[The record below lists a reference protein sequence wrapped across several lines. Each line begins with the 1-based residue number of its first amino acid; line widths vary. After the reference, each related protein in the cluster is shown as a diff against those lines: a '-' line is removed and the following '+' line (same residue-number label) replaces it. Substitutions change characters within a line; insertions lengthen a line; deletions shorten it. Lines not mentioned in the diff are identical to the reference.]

1 MWQYIATL
9 FLAEHDVYFHVQR
22 PVLINLLGLFVINQ
36 VEILLILTT
45 AVFIVWLFRKLKLPA
60 ILAYLAAG
68 VLVGEFGFGVVQN
81 ESNYEHF
88 AELGIVFLLF
98 TLGLEFSLPR
108 LLAMKSLVL
117 AVGSLQ
123 VGVSLFIF
131 TAVSLLFGLSFSAA
145 FVVGSILALSSTAI
159 VIRQLSESGAMKR
172 KSGQLSVA
180 ILLFQDVAVVPL
192 LIIIPMLALDGDVS
206 LFTTLG
212 IAMLKGVMVVI
223 FLLFVGKWLLP
234 KVFDVIA
241 QVRTDEL
248 FVLTTLLVTLLASA
262 LTQWFGLSMAL
273 GAFLAGMM
281 LGESE
286 YKYQLEADI
295 RPYRDILLGLFF
307 ITVGMKLDIHLLLS
321 SPFSLLFFMIT
332 FMLIKILVIKVLAV
346 RAGQSDKDAWASGI
360 MLAQMGEFGFV
371 LIALANQTHILPL
384 NVSSMLLGAGVISM
398 AITPYMVEHARSW
411 GSFLSQKKSDEYQDL
426 ETLTHNKK
434 LNDHVIICGFG
445 RVGQTVSRF
454 LKQDNIEFVAI
465 DIDPLRTSKAR
476 EAGENVLFGSSR
488 QTELLKAASL
498 STAKLVVI
506 AFGEDRQSIEVIQ
519 KVRSMSANVPIL
531 VRTRNDDQLDAI
543 KNAGANEVV
552 PESLE
557 GSLMLVSQV
566 LALTGVPFSRVIRRV
581 QKERKN
587 HYNHLHGFFQG
598 EDTDLSSAGM
608 DEVEIA
614 HALSIT
620 KGCYAEG
627 RTIESLDLNGK
638 EVPVVSLRRQYKD
651 IIDPQESTVLMADD
665 TLIIRG
671 KIRKIKKAEK
681 FLLKGV

>member
-1 MWQYIATL
+1 M
-9 FLAEHDVYFHVQR
+9 
-22 PVLINLLGLFVINQ
+22 INH
-36 VEILLILTT
+36 VEILLIFTT
-45 AVFIVWLFRKLKLPA
+45 AVIIVWFFRKLKLPT

-68 VLVGEFGFGVVQN
+68 ILVGEFGLGLVKAD
-81 ESNYEHF
+81 SNYEHF

-108 LLAMKSLVL
+108 LMAMKRLVF

-123 VGVSLFIF
+123 V
-131 TAVSLLFGLSFSAA
+131 AVSLLVFTLLALFFNLSFSSA

-159 VIRQLSESGAMKR
+159 VIRQLSETGAMKR

-192 LIIIPMLALDGDVS
+192 LIIIPMLAVQGESS
-206 LFTTLG
+206 LLSTLAF
-212 IAMLKGVMVVI
+212 AMFKGVSVVI
-223 FLLFVGKWLLP
+223 LLLLIGKWLLP
-234 KVFDVIA
+234 KIFDVIA

-248 FVLTTLLVTLLASA
+248 FVLTTLLVILLASA
-262 LTQWFGLSMAL
+262 ITQWFGLSMAL

-307 ITVGMKLDIHLLLS
+307 ITVGMKLDIFFLLS
-321 SPFSLLFFMIT
+321 SPFSLMFFMAS
-332 FMLIKILVIKVLAV
+332 FMLIKIFIIKTLAI
-346 RAGQSDKDAWASGI
+346 RAGQIEKDAWASGI

-371 LIALANQTHILPL
+371 LIALANQSDILPE
-384 NVSSMLLGAGVISM
+384 NVSAMLLGAGVISM

-411 GSFLSQKKSDEYQDL
+411 GSFLSQKKSEEHQDL
-426 ETLTHNKK
+426 ETLPSNEK
-434 LNDHVIICGFG
+434 LSDHVIICGFG

-454 LKQDNIEFVAI
+454 LKQDNIPFVAI
-465 DIDPLRTSKAR
+465 DTDPLRTSKAR
-476 EAGENVLFGSSR
+476 DAGEHVLFGSSR
-488 QTELLKAASL
+488 QTELLKAACL
-498 STAKLVVI
+498 DKAKLVVI
-506 AFGEDRQSIEVIQ
+506 AFGEDRQSIEVIK
-519 KVRSMSANVPIL
+519 KVRSLSETVPIL
-531 VRTRNDDQLDAI
+531 VRTRNDDQFEAI

-566 LALTGVPFSRVIRRV
+566 LALTGVPFARVIRRV

-598 EDTDLSSAGM
+598 EDADLSATGM
-608 DEVEIA
+608 NEVEIA
-614 HALSIT
+614 HALTIRLKSYACGKSI
-620 KGCYAEG
+620 A
-627 RTIESLDLNGK
+627 SLQLKDK
-638 EVPVVSLRRQYKD
+638 KVDVVSIRRQDKE
-651 IIDPQESTVLMADD
+651 IVDPSDEMVLNEND
-665 TLIIRG
+665 TLVIRG
-671 KIRKIKKAEK
+671 KVRKIKQADK
-681 FLLKGV
+681 FIKHGP